1 MEEKKRILI
10 ADPSTALIE
19 LILQEKAASDYEI
32 AIADTG
38 PLTLKKIQEFNPQL
52 LIIDLMMPN
61 MHGIEIL
68 KKLKSCETTRDIG
81 VIVSTY
87 NIMIQNYHAAI
98 EGGALYFLLKP
109 FEPLELFTLIKRFF
123 KGNLS
128 PDPFSLIN
136 CKELKQNYCY
146 EPNSIIDSYI
156 RFWGTRGS
164 SAVSGQEYIRY
175 GGCTSCFEIRD
186 RKDLIII
193 DAGTGIRKLGET
205 LTAKEEKTIHL
216 FLSHTHWDHVTGF
229 PFFKPLYNK
238 NCKVIIWAPVGFGKS
253 TKEIFTDMLAYAYFP
268 IRLDEMRAR
277 VEFREL
283 RDHEP
288 ISIGNT
294 SVECH
299 FLNHPGATAGF
310 KIVTPQKT
318 IAYITD
324 NEVLL
329 GYHGHP
335 NHIDLSHP
343 LMAAHLGLIEF
354 LKGCDLIIHEAQYF
368 PKEYYNKIGWGHSS
382 MANATIL
389 LKYTGCKDWIIT
401 HHDPSHSDSV
411 LQEKALLH
419 QDIIKE
425 CNLDIHTEIAYDG
438 LMLPI

>member
-238 NCKVIIWAPVGFGKS
+238 NCKVIIWAPVGF
-253 TKEIFTDMLAYAYFP
+253 
-268 IRLDEMRAR
+268 
-277 VEFREL
+277 
-283 RDHEP
+283 
-288 ISIGNT
+288 
-294 SVECH
+294 
-299 FLNHPGATAGF
+299 
-310 KIVTPQKT
+310 
-318 IAYITD
+318 
-324 NEVLL
+324 
-329 GYHGHP
+329 
-335 NHIDLSHP
+335 
-343 LMAAHLGLIEF
+343 
-354 LKGCDLIIHEAQYF
+354 
-368 PKEYYNKIGWGHSS
+368 
-382 MANATIL
+382 
-389 LKYTGCKDWIIT
+389 
-401 HHDPSHSDSV
+401 
-411 LQEKALLH
+411 
-419 QDIIKE
+419 
-425 CNLDIHTEIAYDG
+425 
-438 LMLPI
+438 

>member
-1 MEEKKRILI
+1 M
-10 ADPSTALIE
+10 
-19 LILQEKAASDYEI
+19 
-32 AIADTG
+32 
-38 PLTLKKIQEFNPQL
+38 LT
-52 LIIDLMMPN
+52 
-61 MHGIEIL
+61 
-68 KKLKSCETTRDIG
+68 
-81 VIVSTY
+81 
-87 NIMIQNYHAAI
+87 
-98 EGGALYFLLKP
+98 
-109 FEPLELFTLIKRFF
+109 
-123 KGNLS
+123 
-128 PDPFSLIN
+128 
-136 CKELKQNYCY
+136 
-146 EPNSIIDSYI
+146 
-156 RFWGTRGS
+156 
-164 SAVSGQEYIRY
+164 
-175 GGCTSCFEIRD
+175 
-186 RKDLIII
+186 
-193 DAGTGIRKLGET
+193 
-205 LTAKEEKTIHL
+205 
-216 FLSHTHWDHVTGF
+216 
-229 PFFKPLYNK
+229 
-238 NCKVIIWAPVGFGKS
+238 
-253 TKEIFTDMLAYAYFP
+253 YAYFP

-335 NHIDLSHP
+335 NHIDLGHP

-411 LQEKALLH
+411 LQEKALMH